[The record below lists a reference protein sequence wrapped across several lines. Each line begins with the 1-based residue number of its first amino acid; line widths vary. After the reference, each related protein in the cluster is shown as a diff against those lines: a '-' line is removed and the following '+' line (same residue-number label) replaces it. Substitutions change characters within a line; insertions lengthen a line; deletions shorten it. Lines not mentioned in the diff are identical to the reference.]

1 MKKFYSMLTAA
12 FIASA
17 MTAFA
22 VQPMQSKIAG
32 KSISK
37 AEMTISANQM
47 STVSRAKQDASRVKH
62 FGTRAEAASY
72 DATDLT
78 SPYQL
83 DFYAGNKNG
92 WITDLA
98 VIQGSDASKAL
109 FQGIFSNHV
118 FEATVDSKANTFTIP
133 LLDKFD
139 LQLQNEDGT
148 STVMSFMYAI
158 VRFDATTHAPYVDKE
173 TTSLSFDIDY
183 ANRNLHWEASVDA
196 QQYYENIFCLVPSAQ
211 VENGT
216 WAGST
221 YGMAYAIDMNM
232 ANADMQYIQI
242 GKDQTDDSNWQAN
255 YLYTEKVGDALV
267 VRNFWGFGY
276 EYPVAFQLQQATQ
289 ADKDEM
295 GNQNFEGAAIA
306 SNQIV
311 AEIPSTTATEP
322 LYLSHFAL
330 NEAGEE
336 VTDFS
341 AEVAMA
347 IVKSQQQASD
357 GTNMD
362 IWVVQ
367 GSNLAPMPADG
378 SIMSS
383 GSSVLA
389 YSVTGIFL
397 SENPFGENAGIKD
410 IAVENN
416 ANGPVEYYNLQGVK
430 VNSPAAG
437 GIYILRQGN
446 KAQKV
451 LVK

>member
-12 FIASA
+12 FIVSA

-47 STVSRAKQDASRVKH
+47 STVSRAKQDVSRVKH
-62 FGTRAEAASY
+62 FGTRAEAATY

-78 SPYQL
+78 SPYQV
-83 DFYAGNKNG
+83 DCFMGKSG
-92 WITDLA
+92 WSTDLG
-98 VIQGSDASKAL
+98 VIQASDATKAL

-118 FEATVDSKANTFTIP
+118 FEGTVDSKANTFTIP
-133 LLDKFD
+133 LLEKFD
-139 LQLQNEDGT
+139 VNVQNQDGT
-148 STVMSFMYAI
+148 TATMSLMYAI
-158 VRFDATTHAPYVDKE
+158 VRFDATTKAPYVDK
-173 TTSLSFDIDY
+173 TASSLSFDIDY
-183 ANRNLHWEASVDA
+183 ANRNLHWASSIDA
-196 QQYYENIFCLVPSAQ
+196 ENYYEEIFCLVPSDQ
-211 VENGT
+211 VENGSWT
-216 WAGST
+216 GST
-221 YGMAYAIDMNM
+221 YGMAYVIDMNM

-242 GKDQTDDSNWQAN
+242 GKDQSVDNNWETN
-255 YLYTEKVGDALV
+255 YLYTEKVGETLV

-306 SNQIV
+306 ANQIV

-330 NEAGEE
+330 NEAGDE
-336 VTDFS
+336 VTEFS
-341 AEVAMA
+341 SEVGMA
-347 IVKSQQQASD
+347 ILKSQQQASD

-362 IWVVQ
+362 IWIIQ

-378 SIMSS
+378 SIMTS

-430 VNSPAAG
+430 VNNPAAG

>member
-47 STVSRAKQDASRVKH
+47 STVSRAKQDVSRVKH
-62 FGTRAEAASY
+62 FGTRAEAATY

-78 SPYQL
+78 SPYQV
-83 DFYAGNKNG
+83 DCYTGKNG
-92 WITDLA
+92 WMTNLGVFQA
-98 VIQGSDASKAL
+98 SDATKAL
-109 FQGIFSNHV
+109 FQGLFSNHV
-118 FEATVDSKANTFTIP
+118 FEGTVDSKANTFTIP
-133 LLDKFD
+133 LLEKFD
-139 LQLQNEDGT
+139 VNVQNQDGT
-148 STVMSFMYAI
+148 SAVMQLMSAM
-158 VRFDATTHAPYVDKE
+158 VGFDATGNPYVDK
-173 TTSLSFDIDY
+173 TVSSFSFDIDY
-183 ANRNLHWEASVDA
+183 ANRNLHWASSVDA
-196 QQYYENIFCLVPSAQ
+196 EGYYENIFCLVPCDQ

-216 WAGST
+216 WQGSS
-221 YGMAYAIDMNM
+221 YGMAYVIDMNM

-242 GKDQTDDSNWQAN
+242 GQDQSVDNNWETN
-255 YLYTEKVGDALV
+255 YLYTEKVGETLV

-311 AEIPSTTATEP
+311 AEIPTTTATEP
-322 LYLSHFAL
+322 LYLSHFTL

-336 VTDFS
+336 VTEFS

-347 IVKSQQQASD
+347 ILKSQQQASD

-362 IWVVQ
+362 IWVIQ